1 MKMLTSIVILFAAVV
16 SARADTWSADHAK
29 CYSEM
34 MQFQVLSM
42 GYLSGETKEKTIER
56 LGANGIPALIKK
68 IDLVY
73 GDKPTDFDEY
83 GATIFFRCAR
93 TPGLVLDEKRVRAC
107 TAENFLVASVL
118 SAKASG
124 KPKDQVIAF
133 HLKCQG
139 FRCKDKN
146 LSVKDI
152 VDELYGTR
160 ESGPQAGESRFRR
173 CLSVDGGRRGG

>member
-1 MKMLTSIVILFAAVV
+1 MKMLTSIVIVFAAVV

-34 MQFQVLSM
+34 MQFQVLSR

-83 GATIFFRCAR
+83 GATIFFVVQEPRVSYWTKSALELALLR
-93 TPGLVLDEKRVRAC
+93 T
-107 TAENFLVASVL
+107 FLWH
-118 SAKASG
+118 
-124 KPKDQVIAF
+124 PYCQ
-133 HLKCQG
+133 LK
-139 FRCKDKN
+139 
-146 LSVKDI
+146 LP
-152 VDELYGTR
+152 
-160 ESGPQAGESRFRR
+160 ESQRIR
-173 CLSVDGGRRGG
+173 